1 MFYVFYLT
9 IVQIK
14 FTSIIKA
21 CSVNSFTDT
30 EEQKKNPKP
39 NAKQLLPP
47 TKKPIMRFG

>member
-30 EEQKKNPKP
+30 EEQKKKNP
-39 NAKQLLPP
+39 NP
-47 TKKPIMRFG
+47 TQNNSFPQQRSQ